1 MFVPVCV
8 LFVSLCW
15 TNPGFRLSS
24 LETKSH
30 PDGLYSQLFL
40 PFFEKSARESID
52 VCPLIRKKVVTAS
65 QTRKK
70 TSGTVP
76 ECWRLCIF
84 HRFFSTISSGSGSTV
99 SLSRADHTICGV
111 KPPFISLLLN
121 WETLFLKNL
130 FFYFYVFVD
139 SFVKMF
145 KEIKKD
151 CGVEVKET

>member
-1 MFVPVCV
+1 
-8 LFVSLCW
+8 
-15 TNPGFRLSS
+15 
-24 LETKSH
+24 
-30 PDGLYSQLFL
+30 
-40 PFFEKSARESID
+40 

-76 ECWRLCIF
+76 DCWRLYISS
-84 HRFFSTISSGSGSTV
+84 FFLYYLDSSGSGSTV

>member
-1 MFVPVCV
+1 MFASVCV
-8 LFVSLCW
+8 LFVFFLCW

-30 PDGLYSQLFL
+30 PDGLYSRLFL

-70 TSGTVP
+70 KTSGTVP
-76 ECWRLCIF
+76 DCWRLCIF
-84 HRFFSTISSGSGSTV
+84 HRFFSISSGSGSTV
-99 SLSRADHTICGV
+99 SLSREDHTICGV

-121 WETLFLKNL
+121 WETLFSKNL
-130 FFYFYVFVD
+130 FFLLL
-139 SFVKMF
+139 
-145 KEIKKD
+145 
-151 CGVEVKET
+151 CLC

>member
-1 MFVPVCV
+1 MCV
-8 LFVSLCW
+8 L
-15 TNPGFRLSS
+15 S
-24 LETKSH
+24 LE
-30 PDGLYSQLFL
+30 
-40 PFFEKSARESID
+40 
-52 VCPLIRKKVVTAS
+52 KKVVTAS

-76 ECWRLCIF
+76 DCWRLCIF
-84 HRFFSTISSGSGSTV
+84 HRFFSISSGSGSTV
-99 SLSRADHTICGV
+99 SLSREDHTICGV

-121 WETLFLKNL
+121 WETLFSKNL

-145 KEIKKD
+145 KEIKTD